1 MQRVL
6 WLLFGLLL
14 VAVIVTGPRSP
25 DSTNG
30 QGLYIFATATT
41 GGTFY
46 PVGVAMA
53 TMSKQLLADEH
64 GVSLAAISSAGSEE
78 NLRMLRNGEAQF
90 AILQGLFGA
99 WAAHGEGRLAGQP
112 PFDELRVVALLWPN
126 VEHFVARRAL
136 AATGTI
142 DDLADMAGQ
151 RFSIG
156 ARYSGSEGSAR
167 HLLHGLGIDPDSH
180 FDLAFLGYEASAN
193 ALQDGVIAAMN
204 TPGGA
209 PVGAVTRA
217 LAVNDDLVILAFT
230 ERQRRRAAGDYD
242 NLWQPYTIAA
252 GTYPNQPEDVVTI
265 AQPNILVTLDS
276 VPEEHVYR
284 ITRMLFEHLGFLH
297 ATHAA
302 TRRLTLDSAY
312 AELPLTWHEGALRF
326 YRERGVPAQ

>member
-1 MQRVL
+1 MQRAL
-6 WLLFGLLL
+6 WLLTGLLL
-14 VAVIVTGPRSP
+14 IAVIVAGPR
-25 DSTNG
+25 DRDGANAG
-30 QGLYIFATATT
+30 HYIFATATT

-46 PVGVAMA
+46 PVGVAIA
-53 TMSKQLLADEH
+53 TMSKQLLANEH

-99 WAAHGEGRLAGQP
+99 WAAQGEGRLAGQP
-112 PFDELRVVALLWPN
+112 PFDDLRVVALLWPN
-126 VEHFVARRAL
+126 VEHFLARRPL

-156 ARYSGSEGSAR
+156 ARYSGAEGSAR
-167 HLLHGLGIDPDSH
+167 HLLGGLGLDPDAH

-217 LAVNDDLVILAFT
+217 MAVDDGLVILSFT
-230 ERQRRRAAGDYD
+230 EEQRRRAAGDYV
-242 NLWQPYTIAA
+242 NLWLPYTIAA
-252 GTYPNQPEDVVTI
+252 GTYPNQSEDVVTV
-265 AQPNILVTLDS
+265 AQPNILVTLAS
-276 VPEEHVYR
+276 VPDEHVYQ
-284 ITRMLFEHLGFLH
+284 ITRMLFEHIGFLH

-302 TRRLTLDSAY
+302 TRTLTLDSAW

-326 YRERGVPAQ
+326 YRELGVIAQ